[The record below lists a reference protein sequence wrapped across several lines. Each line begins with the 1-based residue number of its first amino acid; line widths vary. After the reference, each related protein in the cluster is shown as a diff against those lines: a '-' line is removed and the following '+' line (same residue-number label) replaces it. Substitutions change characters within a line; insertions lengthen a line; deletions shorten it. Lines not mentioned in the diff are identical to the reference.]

1 MIRIYPYNQFS
12 ESAKLLAEAL
22 DCWIIKREGS
32 KYRPKF
38 GDKIINW
45 GCTRLP
51 INILGTADVFNEPFA
66 VENATN
72 KLSALSIMKETGV
85 SVPDFTTTKEL
96 AEGWINEGIQVC
108 ARATLTGKEG
118 EGLTIHSTLPIP
130 TVPLYT
136 KYVKKKNE
144 YRIHVFGNRVID
156 MQEKK
161 KRAGVEERDTRI
173 RNTANGYVFCRQGI
187 QVPQCCQDE
196 AVKAVQALGLD
207 FGGVDVV
214 YNKYHDKAYV
224 LEINTAPGFEGT
236 TVEKYK
242 EAFTNEMLHL

>member
-38 GDKIINW
+38 VDKIINW
-45 GCTRLP
+45 GCTRIP
-51 INILGTADVFNEPFA
+51 YDPSVTKVFNHPA
-66 VENATN
+66 CVELATN
-72 KLSALSIMKETGV
+72 KITSFRMMGEHQVSI
-85 SVPDFTTTKEL
+85 PDFTEDKTV

-108 ARATLTGKEG
+108 ARATATGKEG

-144 YRIHVFGNRVID
+144 YRIHVFGGRVID

-196 AVKAVQALGLD
+196 AVKAVQALSLD

-224 LEINTAPGFEGT
+224 LEINTAPGIEGS

-242 EAFTNEMLHL
+242 EAFTNA